1 MIRTC
6 RWLALGVVFGLLS
19 VLQTGAAEQRPA
31 MAEIG
36 TANSYHPGL
45 GELMTAFVQPRH
57 IKLGLAGG
65 ERNWSYAA
73 YELGELSESFEDIAE
88 LVPRHDNLPIPAMI
102 ASTVKPPMAALA
114 RAIKSA
120 DPAAFAA
127 AYAELT
133 ISCNAC
139 HRSAGHSAIV
149 IQAPTTSSFPDQ
161 DFRPQR

>member
-1 MIRTC
+1 MIRIFRSLT
-6 RWLALGVVFGLLS
+6 LGVVFGLLIM
-19 VLQTGAAEQRPA
+19 LRTGTAQQPPGTGET
-31 MAEIG
+31 G

-65 ERNWSYAA
+65 EHNWPYAA
-73 YELGELSESFEDIAE
+73 YELGELSESFDDIAG
-88 LVPRHDNLPIPAMI
+88 LVPKHDNMPIPEMI

-127 AYAELT
+127 AYGEL
-133 ISCNAC
+133 SAACNAC
-139 HRSAGHSAIV
+139 HRSAGHPVIV
-149 IQAPTTSSFPDQ
+149 IRVPTTSPFPDQ